1 MGSKPSANDLLE
13 PAPLDDLKEK
23 VWELASAGS
32 WPADLSF
39 CPIDGSL
46 IDSASATPH
55 DWLRA
60 REVLKRE
67 WPNFEG
73 FVVIHGTDT
82 MPYLAAFLSFAIE
95 HQDKPVVVTGSMKP
109 IFQDGDAATNLA
121 ASVRAA
127 AAKSIDGGLL
137 DQVLICFGGRILR
150 GNRATKIG
158 SGEAAIDTPRVSDLG
173 YFDIDGKFCGMLS
186 WRPGQPRR
194 VVSTGKHVRFL
205 KVENSRVA
213 LVRLFP
219 GISSETVKAMLA
231 DCSGAVIEAYG
242 SGTGPKE
249 LRACLEELA
258 DNGMFIVVT
267 TEVVWGGVEVGT
279 YATDLVRTDGP
290 LISGGR
296 LWAETALAKL
306 YYLLGIAD
314 RSRNTWRKWVKD
326 EMQKSIRG
334 DAGEF

>member
-1 MGSKPSANDLLE
+1 M
-13 PAPLDDLKEK
+13 
-23 VWELASAGS
+23 
-32 WPADLSF
+32 
-39 CPIDGSL
+39 
-46 IDSASATPH
+46 
-55 DWLRA
+55 
-60 REVLKRE
+60 
-67 WPNFEG
+67 
-73 FVVIHGTDT
+73 
-82 MPYLAAFLSFAIE
+82 
-95 HQDKPVVVTGSMKP
+95 VVTGSMKP

-231 DCSGAVIEAYG
+231 DCSGAV
-242 SGTGPKE
+242 KKHMD
-249 LRACLEELA
+249 LEQDRRNSEPVWR
-258 DNGMFIVVT
+258 NSQT
-267 TEVVWGGVEVGT
+267 TECSSW
-279 YATDLVRTDGP
+279 
-290 LISGGR
+290 
-296 LWAETALAKL
+296 
-306 YYLLGIAD
+306 LLP
-314 RSRNTWRKWVKD
+314 RSY
-326 EMQKSIRG
+326 G
-334 DAGEF
+334 AGLR